1 MEIALGIPENVI
13 NKITEGMLVDV
24 SFASIENTF
33 KAIVTEASPALD
45 VNTATYPVRVTI
57 VNPSDEIK
65 SGMAA
70 NVTFHF
76 NDAIDQSK
84 KLIAPMT
91 AVGEDSNG
99 NFVFLISENQN
110 SVVVNKKPVKIG
122 NLTPQGF
129 EILSGLKKGQKIA
142 TAGLQTLLDGQK
154 VKLQ

>member
-1 MEIALGIPENVI
+1 MFL
-13 NKITEGMLVDV
+13 LH
-24 SFASIENTF
+24 ENTF
-33 KAIVTEASPALD
+33 KAKVTEASPALD

-76 NDAIDQSK
+76 NDAIDESK

-99 NFVFLISENQN
+99 NFVFLITEEQN
-110 SVVVNKKPVKIG
+110 SVVVNKKPKIG
-122 NLTPQGF
+122 DLTPQGF
-129 EILSGLKKGQKIA
+129 EILSGLEKGQKIA
-142 TAGLQTLLDGQK
+142 TAGLQTLLDRQK

>member
-33 KAIVTEASPALD
+33 KAKVTEASPALD

-76 NDAIDQSK
+76 NDAIDESK

-99 NFVFLISENQN
+99 NFVFLIKEDQN
-110 SVVVNKKPVKIG
+110 SVVVNKTPVKIG
-122 NLTPQGF
+122 GTLLYVSACKT
-129 EILSGLKKGQKIA
+129 GLEKGQKIA

>member
-1 MEIALGIPENVI
+1 
-13 NKITEGMLVDV
+13 
-24 SFASIENTF
+24 
-33 KAIVTEASPALD
+33 
-45 VNTATYPVRVTI
+45 
-57 VNPSDEIK
+57 
-65 SGMAA
+65 MAA

-76 NDAIDQSK
+76 NDPIDESK

-99 NFVFLISENQN
+99 NFVFLITEEQN

-122 NLTPQGF
+122 DLTPQGF
-129 EILSGLKKGQKIA
+129 EILSGLEKGQKIA